1 MTTGRVIVPRSG
13 SRPGPGPVLRSG
25 PRLGSRFAPARGWT
39 VGRFVGVRI
48 VITPSWIAS
57 VAVVAVL
64 GVPVIG
70 RVVPGTG
77 TGVAVPVAIVLGLLL
92 GLSVLAHELGHC
104 VVARRLGIEVVAV
117 RLYLLGG
124 ASELAT
130 GPASAR
136 AEALVAAAGP
146 AASGLLAGVC
156 WLALQ
161 PVPDHT
167 LGWLILLLLA
177 LSNLVIAVF
186 NLLPALPLD
195 GGRVIRA
202 GIWGLT
208 GSRRAGTIAALV
220 GGLLLVAAL
229 LGWAVLLVVA
239 DGAAALL
246 PAGIAVVMAL
256 FVGAGLI
263 AERADGASDD
273 PAAAAARPGPAA
285 GPDPVARLDPVV
297 RLDPVAG
304 PDPAGWPAGAALRSL
319 AHPVVRLAADVRVGT
334 ALAAG
339 AAGVVVLAEADGVAR
354 GILDDLAA
362 RDLAARDPLAPAALA
377 ARPIRPEA
385 IVFDGDD
392 PADVL
397 ARARRPGIEFFVLV
411 DDTGV
416 PTGAIRATDILAVPH
431 QQGRNPTA

>member
-1 MTTGRVIVPRSG
+1 MRVV
-13 SRPGPGPVLRSG
+13 V
-25 PRLGSRFAPARGWT
+25 
-39 VGRFVGVRI
+39 
-48 VITPSWIAS
+48 TPSWIAS

-77 TGVAVPVAIVLGLLL
+77 AVIAVPVAIGLGLLL

-104 VVARRLGIEVVAV
+104 VVARRLRIEVVAV

-130 GPASAR
+130 GPVGPR
-136 AEALVAAAGP
+136 DEALVAAAGP
-146 AASGLLAGVC
+146 AVSGVLAGAC

-167 LGWLILLLLA
+167 LGWLVLLLLA
-177 LSNLVIAVF
+177 LSNLVIAAF

-208 GSRRAGTIAALV
+208 GSRRAGTVAAVV

-229 LGWAVLLVVA
+229 LGWAALLVVA

-256 FVGAGLI
+256 FVGAGLL
-263 AERADGASDD
+263 AERAGGGAADGA
-273 PAAAAARPGPAA
+273 
-285 GPDPVARLDPVV
+285 V
-297 RLDPVAG
+297 
-304 PDPAGWPAGAALRSL
+304 PAGWPAGLALASL
-319 AHPVVRLAADVRVGT
+319 ARPAVRLAADIPVST

-339 AAGVVVLAEADGVAR
+339 AAGVVVLADADGVAR
-354 GILDDLAA
+354 GVLDGAAA
-362 RDLAARDPLAPAALA
+362 RDLAGRDPLAPATLA

-385 IVFDGDD
+385 IVFTGDD

-397 ARARRPGIEFFVLV
+397 ARARRPGPEIFVLV

-416 PTGAIRATDILAVPH
+416 PTGTIRAADILAAPH
-431 QQGRNPTA
+431 RQGRNPTA

>member
-1 MTTGRVIVPRSG
+1 MPGPVGGSVGGSVLWSG
-13 SRPGPGPVLRSG
+13 PGPGL
-25 PRLGSRFAPARGWT
+25 RFAAVRGWT
-39 VGRFVGVRI
+39 VGRIAGVRI

-77 TGVAVPVAIVLGLLL
+77 PAVAVPVAIGLGVLL
-92 GLSVLAHELGHC
+92 GVSVLAHELGHC
-104 VVARRLGIEVVAV
+104 VVARWLGIEVVAV

-130 GPASAR
+130 GPAGAR
-136 AEALVAAAGP
+136 DEALVAAAGP
-146 AASGLLAGVC
+146 AVSGLLAGAC
-156 WLALQ
+156 WLVLQ

-167 LGWLILLLLA
+167 LTWLVLLLLA
-177 LSNLVIAVF
+177 LSNLVIAAF

-202 GIWGLT
+202 GVWGLT
-208 GSRRAGTIAALV
+208 GSRRAGTIAAVV
-220 GGLLLVAAL
+220 GGLLLVGAL

-256 FVGAGLI
+256 FVGAGLV
-263 AERADGASDD
+263 AERSDGD
-273 PAAAAARPGPAA
+273 GPERTGSGA
-285 GPDPVARLDPVV
+285 GAT
-297 RLDPVAG
+297 G
-304 PDPAGWPAGAALRSL
+304 PAGWPPGTELPSL
-319 AHPVVRLAADVRVGT
+319 ARPVVRLAADAPVHT
-334 ALAAG
+334 ALAA
-339 AAGVVVLAEADGVAR
+339 AAHGVVVLAEADGVAR
-354 GILDDLAA
+354 GNLDAGLA
-362 RDLAARDPLAPAALA
+362 RDQAGRDPLALAALA
-377 ARPIRPEA
+377 ARPITPEA
-385 IVFDGDD
+385 IVFAGDD

-397 ARARRPGIEFFVLV
+397 ARARRPGPEIFVLV
-411 DDTGV
+411 DDTGL

-431 QQGRNPTA
+431 RQGRNPTA

>member
-1 MTTGRVIVPRSG
+1 M
-13 SRPGPGPVLRSG
+13 
-25 PRLGSRFAPARGWT
+25 
-39 VGRFVGVRI
+39 RI

-70 RVVPGTG
+70 RVVPGTA
-77 TGVAVPVAIVLGLLL
+77 TGVAVAVAIGLGVLL

-104 VVARRLGIEVVAV
+104 VVARLLGIEVVAV

-130 GPASAR
+130 GPAGAR
-136 AEALVAAAGP
+136 DEALVAAAGP
-146 AASGLLAGVC
+146 AVSGLLAGAC

-167 LGWLILLLLA
+167 LTWLVLLLLA
-177 LSNLVIAVF
+177 LSNLVIAAF

-195 GGRVIRA
+195 GGRVVRA

-208 GSRRAGTIAALV
+208 GSRRAGTIAAVV

-256 FVGAGLI
+256 FVGAGLV
-263 AERADGASDD
+263 AERDDDDGSDGPGTADS
-273 PAAAAARPGPAA
+273 
-285 GPDPVARLDPVV
+285 
-297 RLDPVAG
+297 
-304 PDPAGWPAGAALRSL
+304 AGWPARTPLRSL
-319 AHPVVRLAADVRVGT
+319 ARPVVRLAADVPVAT
-334 ALAAG
+334 ALDAG
-339 AAGVVVLAEADGVAR
+339 ADGVVVLAEPGGVAR
-354 GILDDLAA
+354 GVLDTGLA
-362 RDLAARDPLAPAALA
+362 RDLAARDPQAPAALA
-377 ARPIRPEA
+377 ARPIPPEA
-385 IVFDGDD
+385 IVFAGDD

-397 ARARRPGIEFFVLV
+397 ARARRPGPDIFVLV
-411 DDTGV
+411 DDTGL

-431 QQGRNPTA
+431 RQGRNPTA